1 MTDSDQDVPLASPLQ
16 NTVQLVGA
24 GLLVLFA
31 LGMSAGIVASAS
43 KHNGFSFKTTA
54 LFLIPTILVI
64 AASIIIKPALKASR
78 LPKSPRMRQAQIA
91 TYGCIALG
99 IVIGF
104 ILALSPQGSRSDPF
118 AIFTAET
125 TIAPLFVA
133 GLIASMLVVCWLSI
147 LWLRNIDEH
156 ERAAHDFGAVLA
168 IYSYFALSVGWWAL
182 WRGGFVIVPD
192 GLIIFCIVLIVWT
205 IGWLYRRFT

>member
-16 NTVQLVGA
+16 NTVRLVGA

-104 ILALSPQGSRSDPF
+104 ILALAHKVAARTRSRF
-118 AIFTAET
+118 
-125 TIAPLFVA
+125 LQQ
-133 GLIASMLVVCWLSI
+133 
-147 LWLRNIDEH
+147 RQQ
-156 ERAAHDFGAVLA
+156 
-168 IYSYFALSVGWWAL
+168 
-182 WRGGFVIVPD
+182 
-192 GLIIFCIVLIVWT
+192 
-205 IGWLYRRFT
+205 